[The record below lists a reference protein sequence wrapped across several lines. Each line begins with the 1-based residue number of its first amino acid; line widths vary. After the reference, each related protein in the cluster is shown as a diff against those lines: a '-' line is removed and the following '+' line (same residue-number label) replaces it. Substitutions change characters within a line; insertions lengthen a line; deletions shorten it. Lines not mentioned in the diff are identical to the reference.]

1 MQMGLTGTG
10 RRSLGWC
17 AVAFAAFVSRDL
29 GAGDGGRLA
38 QACAPVDTARTPRGA
53 ATVRSRGRRG
63 AGRAVERRRPLA
75 GLTTPQ
81 LCALWRKSRAGLHAA
96 PTPADRARV
105 AAARGVLLEELERRE
120 PEVMADWLQS
130 GAREPEGPSA
140 YLVR

>member
-1 MQMGLTGTG
+1 MIVL
-10 RRSLGWC
+10 SL
-17 AVAFAAFVSRDL
+17 VSRVRLWAL
-29 GAGDGGRLA
+29 G
-38 QACAPVDTARTPRGA
+38 RTPRG
-53 ATVRSRGRRG
+53 SGRT
-63 AGRAVERRRPLA
+63 AQRRRPLA

-81 LCALWRKSRAGLHAA
+81 LCALWRKSQAGLHAA
-96 PTPADRARV
+96 PTAADRARV